1 MRYPAGEKLEII
13 HLVERSHLSVKRTL
27 ASLGISRPTF
37 YRWLWRYEHFG
48 LSGLEDRRCGP
59 SRVWNRVP
67 ESIRQ
72 QVVEL
77 ALARPELSS
86 RELSVTFTDER
97 GYFISEASV
106 YRLLKAQDLIG
117 TPTSPISRSRAGVGS
132 ISRPFSMTT
141 RVTSSP
147 GGCARR

>member
-27 ASLGISRPTF
+27 ASLGVSRPTF

-77 ALARPELSS
+77 ALERPELSS
-86 RELSVTFTDER
+86 RELSVTFTC
-97 GYFISEASV
+97 
-106 YRLLKAQDLIG
+106 
-117 TPTSPISRSRAGVGS
+117 SPSAIMRQVAV
-132 ISRPFSMTT
+132 FN
-141 RVTSSP
+141 
-147 GGCARR
+147 